1 MNGPASRVTIYI
13 GEGDKLHGRPA
24 HRYILEMLR
33 KEGYPGGTVLRGI
46 EGFGK
51 ASRIHT
57 ASILRL
63 SEDLPILIEV
73 IIPEERKSSLLTAL
87 SALGLQGLIT
97 VEAVEVYQYGGPE
110 E

>member
-1 MNGPASRVTIYI
+1 MNGPASRITIYI
-13 GEGDKLHGRPA
+13 GEGDRLQGKPT

-33 KEGYPGGTVLRGI
+33 TEGYPGGTVLRGI

-51 ASRIHT
+51 GSRIHT

-73 IIPEERKSSLLTAL
+73 VVPEDRRQGLLDAL
-87 SALGLQGLIT
+87 SGLGLRGLIT
-97 VEAVEVYQYGGPE
+97 VESVEVYQYGGPKE
-110 E
+110 